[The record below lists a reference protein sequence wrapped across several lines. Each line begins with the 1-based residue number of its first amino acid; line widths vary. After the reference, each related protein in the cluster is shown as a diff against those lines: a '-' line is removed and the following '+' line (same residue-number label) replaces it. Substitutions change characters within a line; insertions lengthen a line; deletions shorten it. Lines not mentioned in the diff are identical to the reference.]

1 MERTCILIKPDAL
14 QRNLLGEIIRRFERK
29 GLKIVGLK
37 MMQLEDVVL
46 EDHYAHHKDKPFFG
60 KLRNFMKSTPVIAVV
75 LQGLDAVEAVRII
88 VGTTKGREADAG
100 SIRGDLAMSIQTN
113 LVHASD
119 STENAQSEIKRFFKE
134 GELFNYKKVDLNFV
148 YSEDELGE

>member
-37 MMQLEDVVL
+37 MMQLEDVTL

-60 KLRNFMKSTPVIAVV
+60 KLRNFMKSTPVIAVA

-134 GELFNYKKVDLNFV
+134 EELFNYKKVDLNFV
-148 YSEDELGE
+148 YSEDELEG

>member
-46 EDHYAHHKDKPFFG
+46 EDHYVHHKDKPFFG
-60 KLRNFMKSTPVIAVV
+60 KLRDFMKSTPVIAVA
-75 LQGLDAVEAVRII
+75 LQGLDAVDAVRII

-119 STENAQSEIKRFFKE
+119 SIENAQSEIKRFFKE
-134 GELFNYKKVDLNFV
+134 KELFHYKKVDLNFV
-148 YSEDELGE
+148 YSEDELEG

>member
-1 MERTCILIKPDAL
+1 MERTCILVKPDAL

-60 KLRNFMKSTPVIAVV
+60 KLRDFMKSTPVIAVA

-113 LVHASD
+113 LIHASD
-119 STENAQSEIKRFFKE
+119 SIENAQSEIKRFFKE
-134 GELFNYKKVDLNFV
+134 EELFNYKKIDLNFV
-148 YSEDELGE
+148 YSEDELEE